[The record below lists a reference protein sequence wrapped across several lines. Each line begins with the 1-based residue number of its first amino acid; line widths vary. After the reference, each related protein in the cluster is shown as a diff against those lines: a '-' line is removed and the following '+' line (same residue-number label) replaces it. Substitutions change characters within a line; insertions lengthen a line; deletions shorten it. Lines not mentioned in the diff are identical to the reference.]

1 MPLTDAQKKTLH
13 DLVDTG
19 HPYLIR
25 KFIEELGDEWW
36 SDCTHTD
43 KETECT
49 HHYLLDELNR
59 MKKEKEED
67 ISEYHYIFPNLATDC
82 VGWDECGEAVRKYN
96 PAKMAFLL
104 KRVPAILDMCT
115 NDCYNVIQRIIIEWD
130 VGNLETIVGMLEAKG
145 ESLHVRTALN
155 GMREPI
161 GSLADLIK
169 TFMTEHPNRTPLPEA
184 VQRHLERAV

>member
-1 MPLTDAQKKTLH
+1 VDA
-13 DLVDTG
+13 G
-19 HPYLIR
+19 HPYLIH

-49 HHYLLDELNR
+49 HHYLLDELKR
-59 MKKEKEED
+59 MEKEKEED
-67 ISEYHYIFPNLATDC
+67 DHGAYYYEFCNLVTDC
-82 VGWDECGEAVRKYN
+82 VGWDEGGEDIRKYN
-96 PAKMAFLL
+96 PAKMAYLL
-104 KRVPAILDMCT
+104 KHQPAILDWCT
-115 NDCYNVIQRIIIEWD
+115 DDPYNVVQRTIMEWD

-169 TFMTEHPNRTPLPEA
+169 TFMTEHPNRTLTPLPEA
-184 VQRHLERAV
+184 VQRHLDRVV